1 MSIHGVLSIVNSF
14 NSCLLFCRI
23 VESRIE
29 EDNIINF
36 NLLYPLN
43 KSYTGIQGFVNFTAK
58 AIVPVERTS
67 MSIHG
72 VLSIVNSFNS
82 CLLFCRIVESRIE
95 EDNTIGFNMLYPLNK
110 SYTGIQGFVNFTAK
124 AINKG

>member
-43 KSYTGIQGFVNFTAK
+43 KRYTGIQGFVNFTAK
-58 AIVPVERTS
+58 AIDTGS
-67 MSIHG
+67 KDQH
-72 VLSIVNSFNS
+72 VNSWSVKYCEF
-82 CLLFCRIVESRIE
+82 F
-95 EDNTIGFNMLYPLNK
+95 
-110 SYTGIQGFVNFTAK
+110 
-124 AINKG
+124 